1 MIGTLPRGHVSAL
14 IIVLGYFFLIM
25 NCKQLNKFPLI
36 LAIVFLNCIFA
47 VSAFAQN
54 DPNPNSPTP
63 ILLSAPDSTRALAAS
78 DAEKI
83 SVLPK
88 AQNSAFEFNSK
99 VVLFVTNVELMNGEG
114 ANAFRV
120 YAQDA
125 LGKFYRFPV
134 LNLKLIDRQN
144 GIYALTIELRSEGEQ
159 QSAGS
164 GDVLVSVAWR
174 GLQSNRV
181 KLGLGSV
188 GGSIRDDFG
197 AAPTPFSRDLL
208 KEDSNITPNYVGYR
222 FSGDRTRFMEQAA
235 FGPTDALDR
244 RVQRIGLRTWLTEQF
259 EAPYPTIPYPN
270 FPLRP
275 TTLPQNCNGVE
286 DPLPDPDPFCFD
298 NHYTMYPVQNWFYRE
313 ALYGEAQLRH
323 RVAWALSQMWVTSGI
338 EVQQSSHMVAYH
350 KVLSRN
356 AFGNWRT
363 LMKEMTL
370 NPAMGDYLNMRISTK
385 FAPNENYAREVLQLF
400 NVGLY
405 MLNPDGT
412 LILQNNQPIPTYD
425 QEEVNNFTYVFT
437 GWNLCE
443 VAGGQCPNRALG
455 APNFIDPMIVANP
468 NNHDL
473 RAKTLLSYP
482 GSTTTNIAAC
492 TGCTGTAITDYANA
506 SLNQALDNIYNH
518 PNTAP
523 FVSRFLIQQ
532 MVTGDP
538 TPAYVGRVAA
548 VFNANRNNPTQMKE
562 VVKAILLDPEARGD
576 NKTDSRYGKLREP
589 VQYVT
594 NIARHFDARSADRST
609 LSDGVFTTE
618 TNSMGQIAF
627 MSPTVFNYYAP
638 DYIIPAT
645 SINGPEFS
653 LFTSGTSIS
662 RVNFTNLLI
671 FNRIN
676 INQTRKVTAG
686 TSLNFAD
693 LQELMA
699 NDSSGNQLMDVLD
712 KRLLHG
718 TMSTQMRNTIL
729 NVVQTVPE
737 SNTLLRV
744 QRAVYLVATS
754 LQFQVQR

>member
-1 MIGTLPRGHVSAL
+1 MNLRFHILTIMKRLNIFLRISGVL
-14 IIVLGYFFLIM
+14 VLGV
-25 NCKQLNKFPLI
+25 
-36 LAIVFLNCIFA
+36 LAAFSV
-47 VSAFAQN
+47 FAQS

-78 DAEKI
+78 DAEKN

-88 AQNSAFEFNSK
+88 AQNSSFDFNSK
-99 VVLFVTNVELMNGEG
+99 VVLYVTNVELMNGEG

-125 LGKFYRFPV
+125 NGKFYRFPV

-144 GIYALTIELRSEGEQ
+144 RIYALTIELRSEGESQ
-159 QSAGS
+159 PTES

-181 KLGLGSV
+181 KLGLGTI
-188 GGSIRDDFG
+188 GGTIKDDSG
-197 AAPTPFSRDLL
+197 AIPTPFSKKLL
-208 KEDSNITPNYVGYR
+208 KEESTEAPNYVGYR
-222 FSGDRTRFMEQAA
+222 YSGDRARFMEQAA
-235 FGPTDALDR
+235 FGATDALDR
-244 RVQRIGLRTWLTEQF
+244 RLQRIGLRSWLAEQF
-259 EAPYPTIPYPN
+259 EIPYPTLPYPN

-275 TTLPQNCNGVE
+275 TTLPQNCNGVS
-286 DPLPDPDPFCFD
+286 DPLPDPDPFCYD

-313 ALYGEAQLRH
+313 AFYGEAQLRH

-338 EVQQSSHMVAYH
+338 EVQQSSHLVAYH

-356 AFGNWRT
+356 AFGNWRN
-363 LMKEMTL
+363 LMQEMTL

-385 FAPNENYAREVLQLF
+385 SAPNENYAREVLQLF

-412 LILQNNQPIPTYD
+412 FVIQNNQLVPTYD
-425 QEEVNNFTYVFT
+425 QNEVNGFTFAFT
-437 GWNLCE
+437 GWTLCE
-443 VAGGQCPNRALG
+443 ISGGQCPNRAVG
-455 APNFIDPMIVANP
+455 APNFIDSMIMSNP

-473 RAKTLLSYP
+473 KAKTLLSYS
-482 GSTTTNIAAC
+482 GSTTTNVAAC
-492 TGCTGTAITDYANA
+492 TGCTGAAITNYANA
-506 SLNQALDNIYNH
+506 TLNQALDNIYNH
-518 PNTAP
+518 PNVAP

-532 MVTGDP
+532 LVTGDP
-538 TPAYVGRVAA
+538 TPAYVGRVSA
-548 VFNANRNNPTQMKE
+548 VFTANKNNPTQMKE

-589 VQYVT
+589 VQLLT
-594 NIARHFDARSADRST
+594 NIARQFDPKSADRTT

-653 LFTSGTSIS
+653 LFTSGTAIS
-662 RVNFTNLLI
+662 RVNFANLMI

-676 INQTRKVTAG
+676 ISQTRRVTAG
-686 TSLNFAD
+686 TSLGFAD
-693 LQELMA
+693 LQELA
-699 NDSSGNQLMDVLD
+699 ATDTSGNLLLD
-712 KRLLHG
+712 ALNTRLLHG
-718 TMSTQMRNTIL
+718 TMSPQMRNTIL